1 MGRTPEDRLK
11 TPLPNKEQVEQLRA
25 RMKELGIESL
35 TLEQPSVGILGVS
48 TPKISYTVKESVDRI
63 SKVDPKNVQEVVASQ
78 VELLNNYYTV
88 VLDQAK
94 KSFRWALIAA
104 GIGLAFFIAAVSFL
118 LIANLEKIA
127 VISIVSGA
135 LIEVISGI
143 NFFLYGRT
151 AAQLSEFHF
160 RLDTTQKFL
169 LANSVCEGLDE
180 EHKNAARTDLV
191 NIIASGPHVTK
202 VKENGELRTDK
213 A

>member
-1 MGRTPEDRLK
+1 MGRTPDDRLK
-11 TPLPNKEQVEQLRA
+11 TPLPNKEQVEKLRA

-35 TLEQPSVGILGVS
+35 TLEQSNGGFFGVS
-48 TPKISYTVKESVDRI
+48 TPKISYTVKESIDRI
-63 SKVDPKNVQEVVASQ
+63 SKVDTKNVQEVVASQ
-78 VELLNNYYTV
+78 VELLNNYYEV

-118 LIANLEKIA
+118 LIANLGKIA
-127 VISIVSGA
+127 VICIVCGA

-143 NFFLYGRT
+143 NFFLYSRT

-160 RLDTTQKFL
+160 RLDTTQRFL
-169 LANSVCEGLDE
+169 LANSVCEGIDE
-180 EHKNAARTDLV
+180 DHKNTARANLV
-191 NIIASGPHVTK
+191 NIIASGSHVTK
-202 VKENGELRTDK
+202 VKENGEQSTDN